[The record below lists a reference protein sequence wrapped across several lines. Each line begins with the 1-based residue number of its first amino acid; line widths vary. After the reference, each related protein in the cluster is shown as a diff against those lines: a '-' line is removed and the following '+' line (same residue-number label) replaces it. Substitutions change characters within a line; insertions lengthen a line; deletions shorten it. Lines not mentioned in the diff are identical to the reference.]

1 MSSMV
6 GGVYEILPTWSEMV
20 QFSHHRDSDFRNSNS
35 LKWTRVGLNTSRT
48 SGKILVTHV
57 L

>member
-6 GGVYEILPTWSEMV
+6 GGVYEISTTWSEMV
-20 QFSHHRDSDFRNSNS
+20 QFSHDRDSDFRNSNS
-35 LKWTRVGLNTSRT
+35 LKWAGVGVNTSRT
-48 SGKILVTHV
+48 SGKDLVTHV